1 MSCLGGGHGKWG
13 RITGGHLAPAIAG
26 FQLTARTPNLRR
38 AQLSFGAEFTSY
50 WIVTVALGVLAF
62 EHGGAAAVGIVG
74 LVRMLPAAL
83 LAPPAAVVADR
94 HQRNRVLVAV
104 EIARALTLVGAAL
117 VSGLASPVPAYVLAT
132 GAMLAHTL
140 YRPTHSALLPSL
152 CTTATGLTAANVV
165 RGLLDSIS
173 ALVGPL
179 LAGILIDPV
188 GIQGLFVVCA
198 VLALWSAWLVWR
210 VDYEAPPRLVEAA
223 PFRPVHDIM
232 EGLAAIGGER
242 DVRLITVLALLQTF
256 TRGCFTVFSVVVA
269 LQLLGLTASGV
280 GILTAA
286 FGAGAVIGSVAS
298 SLLVGSANLGRWLA
312 VGVFGWGVPFI
323 ALAATSNAVV
333 ALVLLGVVGVA
344 NAIVDVSGFTLLQ
357 WLTPDEVMGRVF
369 TSLESILAL
378 GTALGSVAAAGLIA
392 ALGLRGAL
400 VAAGL
405 VGPVGVLLALS
416 ALRRLDADAR
426 LAGKEVALLQR
437 VAMLAPLPL
446 ATICR
451 LAATASNEVVAP
463 GTTVVQEGSPGAD
476 VYVIVDGSAHVSAAG
491 QTAGYLGSAECFGEV
506 SALTGCRRI
515 STVRA
520 DTNLQ
525 LLRFKGPQFVRV
537 ITGYAASYREASAL
551 VERRL
556 TRVVASAAVDSAADW
571 PDGPNKTGHA
581 NAAHHRM
588 SWHRRGV

>member
-1 MSCLGGGHGKWG
+1 M
-13 RITGGHLAPAIAG
+13 TGGHLTQAMDG
-26 FQLTARTPNLRR
+26 FRQTARTPNLRR

-50 WIVTVALGVLAF
+50 WIVTVALGVLAY

-74 LVRMLPAAL
+74 LVRMLPAAF
-83 LAPPAAVVADR
+83 LAPPAAGVADR
-94 HQRNRVLVAV
+94 YKRNRVLGAV
-104 EIARALTLVGAAL
+104 ELARALTLGGAGL
-117 VSGLASPVPAYVLAT
+117 VSGLASPVPAYALAT
-132 GAMLAHTL
+132 IAMLAHTL

-152 CTTATGLTAANVV
+152 CNTATGLTAANVV
-165 RGLLDSIS
+165 RGSLDSIS
-173 ALVGPL
+173 ALIGPL

-188 GIQGLFVVCA
+188 GIQGLFVVSA
-198 VLALWSAWLVWR
+198 MLALWSAWLIWR
-210 VDYEAPPRLVEAA
+210 VDYEAPPRIVEGA
-223 PFRPVHDIM
+223 PFRPVHDVM
-232 EGLAAIGGER
+232 EGLATIRGER
-242 DVRLITVLALLQTF
+242 DVRLIAVLAWLQTF

-269 LQLLGLTASGV
+269 LQLLGLNASGV
-280 GILTAA
+280 GVLTAA
-286 FGAGAVIGSVAS
+286 FGAGAVIGSVAT

-312 VGVFGWGVPFI
+312 VGVSAWGVPFI
-323 ALAATSNAVV
+323 ALAATSNEIV

-369 TSLESILAL
+369 TTLESILAL

-392 ALGLRGAL
+392 VFGLRGAL

-416 ALRRLDADAR
+416 GLRRLDADVR

-437 VAMLAPLPL
+437 IAMLAPLPL

-463 GTTVVQEGSPGAD
+463 GTMVVQEGSPGAD

-506 SALTGCRRI
+506 SALTGGRRI

-520 DTNLQ
+520 DTRLR
-525 LLRFKGPQFVRV
+525 LLRFTGPQFVRV
-537 ITGYAASYREASAL
+537 VTGYAASYREASAL
-551 VERRL
+551 VDRRL
-556 TRVVASAAVDSAADW
+556 GRAVASAAVAAAADW
-571 PDGPNKTGHA
+571 PDGPNKTAHA
-581 NAAHHRM
+581 STAHHQM